1 MAYPPNDND
10 LTDAKTTIVNILKI
24 EGYKID
30 SGSLFLAFK
39 DAGGEMSQF
48 APSLEELQ
56 EENIIKSDSEGNI
69 MTVEDY
75 QRDKSQNNEDESNNE
90 SEENKKE
97 NNEII
102 EDEVINN
109 ESEENKKENNEIIED
124 EKIKDNEISNND
136 EMQNILEK
144 KKEAD
149 AWIIEK
155 AKNGSKTNEKLSLE
169 IAELRNRVEKLE
181 SILEKIN
188 EALK

>member
-1 MAYPPNDND
+1 MAYPPNSDD
-10 LTDAKTTIVNILKI
+10 LTEAKTTIVNILKM

-75 QRDKSQNNEDESNNE
+75 QREQSQNVDDNVPDEEEDEDN
-90 SEENKKE
+90 SEEKEKSDLIDEEIEDIVEEETIADGEMEEMLKKKE
-97 NNEII
+97 
-102 EDEVINN
+102 
-109 ESEENKKENNEIIED
+109 
-124 EKIKDNEISNND
+124 
-136 EMQNILEK
+136 
-144 KKEAD
+144 EAD

-155 AKNGSKTNEKLSLE
+155 AKNGSKTNETLSLE
-169 IAELRNRVEKLE
+169 ITDLKKRVEKLE
-181 SILEKIN
+181 SIIEKIN

>member
-1 MAYPPNDND
+1 MAYPPNSND
-10 LTDAKTTIVNILKI
+10 LTEAKTTIVNILKM
-24 EGYKID
+24 EGYKLD

-75 QRDKSQNNEDESNNE
+75 QREQSQNVDDNVPDEEEDEDN
-90 SEENKKE
+90 SEEKEKSDLIDEEIEDIVEEETIADGEMEEMLKKKE
-97 NNEII
+97 
-102 EDEVINN
+102 
-109 ESEENKKENNEIIED
+109 
-124 EKIKDNEISNND
+124 
-136 EMQNILEK
+136 
-144 KKEAD
+144 EAD

-155 AKNGSKTNEKLSLE
+155 AKNGSKTNETLSLE
-169 IAELRNRVEKLE
+169 ITDLKKRVEKLE
-181 SILEKIN
+181 SIIEKIN

>member
-1 MAYPPNDND
+1 MAYPPNSDD
-10 LTDAKTTIVNILKI
+10 LTDAKTTIVNILKM
-24 EGYKID
+24 EGYKLD

-75 QRDKSQNNEDESNNE
+75 EREKSQNQDDENSDEENAEKKEE
-90 SEENKKE
+90 SELIDEKLE
-97 NNEII
+97 NNE
-102 EDEVINN
+102 EG
-109 ESEENKKENNEIIED
+109 
-124 EKIKDNEISNND
+124 EISSNGEVE
-136 EMQNILEK
+136 EMLK
-144 KKEAD
+144 KKEETD
-149 AWIIEK
+149 AWLIEK

-169 IAELRNRVEKLE
+169 LAEVKKRVEKLE
-181 SILEKIN
+181 RILEKIN

>member
-1 MAYPPNDND
+1 MAYPPNSND
-10 LTDAKTTIVNILKI
+10 LTDAKTTIVNILKM
-24 EGYKID
+24 EGYKLD

-75 QRDKSQNNEDESNNE
+75 EREKSQNQDDKDNTEEEITEETSGEVSEEKEESNLID
-90 SEENKKE
+90 EEIND
-97 NNEII
+97 NG
-102 EDEVINN
+102 EV
-109 ESEENKKENNEIIED
+109 
-124 EKIKDNEISNND
+124 EK
-136 EMQNILEK
+136 MLK
-144 KKEAD
+144 KKEETD
-149 AWIIEK
+149 AWLIEK

-169 IAELRNRVEKLE
+169 IAEIKKRVEKLE
-181 SILEKIN
+181 RILEKIN

>member
-1 MAYPPNDND
+1 MAYPPNSDD
-10 LTDAKTTIVNILKI
+10 LTDAKTTIVNILKM
-24 EGYKID
+24 EGYKLD

-75 QRDKSQNNEDESNNE
+75 EREKSQNQDEENAEKKEE
-90 SEENKKE
+90 SELIDEKLE
-97 NNEII
+97 NNE
-102 EDEVINN
+102 EG
-109 ESEENKKENNEIIED
+109 
-124 EKIKDNEISNND
+124 EISTNGEVE
-136 EMQNILEK
+136 EMLK
-144 KKEAD
+144 KKEETD
-149 AWIIEK
+149 AWLIEK

-169 IAELRNRVEKLE
+169 LAEVKKRVEKLE
-181 SILEKIN
+181 RILEKIN

>member
-1 MAYPPNDND
+1 MAYPPNSND
-10 LTDAKTTIVNILKI
+10 LTDAKTTIVNILKM
-24 EGYKID
+24 EGYKLD

-75 QRDKSQNNEDESNNE
+75 EREKSQNQDDKDNTEEEITEETSGEVSAEKEESNLID
-90 SEENKKE
+90 EE
-97 NNEII
+97 
-102 EDEVINN
+102 
-109 ESEENKKENNEIIED
+109 
-124 EKIKDNEISNND
+124 IKDNLEEEIND
-136 EMQNILEK
+136 NGEVEKMLK
-144 KKEAD
+144 KKEETD
-149 AWIIEK
+149 AWLIEK

-169 IAELRNRVEKLE
+169 IAEIKKRVEKLE
-181 SILEKIN
+181 RILEKIN